1 MIFCTIKYL
10 VFFAIVYSFYVLYKR
25 NLKKQNLLLLVSSYF
40 FYATWNWKFLFLLL
54 FSTLIDFYSGLRI
67 EATDNKTTKKLFLLL
82 SIVVNLGLLGFFKYT
97 GFIFQNISG
106 ILSFCG
112 INLQVPNL
120 FYHIILPA
128 GISFYTFQTMCYTI
142 DVFKGSV
149 KAERDFVTFAVYVT
163 FFPQLV
169 AGPIERAGNLLKQ
182 IKVFRLLSVK
192 NFLFGFRLFLFGCF
206 KKVVMGDN
214 AGVYVD
220 SIFSKLTTA
229 SPLEVLL
236 ATYAFGV
243 QIYCDFSGYTDMARG
258 SAQILGFHLT
268 ENFNLP
274 YFAKTIGE
282 FWRRWHISLSS
293 WLRDYLY
300 FPLGGSHCSL
310 LKTCRNL
317 FIVFLLC
324 GIWHGARW
332 TFVLWGI
339 YHGSFVVFE
348 RILKIKPSEKLFKG
362 ILQNILTFHIVMFGW
377 LIFRCTSFAD
387 LSIACSKLVALFSS
401 HNFSLNHDMWFLVNF
416 SFIPLVLFELL
427 QLKSKF
433 FDLKLPVFVQAFIYV
448 LMFYAILFLN
458 IGNTKQFI
466 YFQF

>member
-1 MIFCTIKYL
+1 M
-10 VFFAIVYSFYVLYKR
+10 
-25 NLKKQNLLLLVSSYF
+25 
-40 FYATWNWKFLFLLL
+40 
-54 FSTLIDFYSGLRI
+54 
-67 EATDNKTTKKLFLLL
+67 
-82 SIVVNLGLLGFFKYT
+82 
-97 GFIFQNISG
+97 
-106 ILSFCG
+106 
-112 INLQVPNL
+112 
-120 FYHIILPA
+120 
-128 GISFYTFQTMCYTI
+128 
-142 DVFKGSV
+142 
-149 KAERDFVTFAVYVT
+149 
-163 FFPQLV
+163 
-169 AGPIERAGNLLKQ
+169 
-182 IKVFRLLSVK
+182 
-192 NFLFGFRLFLFGCF
+192 
-206 KKVVMGDN
+206 
-214 AGVYVD
+214 
-220 SIFSKLTTA
+220 
-229 SPLEVLL
+229 
-236 ATYAFGV
+236 
-243 QIYCDFSGYTDMARG
+243 
-258 SAQILGFHLT
+258 
-268 ENFNLP
+268 
-274 YFAKTIGE
+274 
-282 FWRRWHISLSS
+282 
-293 WLRDYLY
+293 
-300 FPLGGSHCSL
+300 

-324 GIWHGARW
+324 GIWHGSRW